1 MSTLSSVAGNRCT
14 ELAVVEHM
22 EEVESCI
29 FRDIDICSAMSTENY
44 SKSGISTTLPVQGET
59 REIIRLGRSTG
70 LTEALFL

>member
-29 FRDIDICSAMSTENY
+29 FRDDICSAMSTENY